1 MYSFYGIN
9 RCITVDSLQC
19 MEGSMEGPTLKEE
32 KYVDIEELLSESL
45 SDKTM
50 SDEKEDLVL
59 EYLCQTI
66 SKTDNYDVI
75 KQRAQNGDS
84 YAYIQLA
91 SWHIAN
97 AKNIKDYCE
106 AFRYASKAAKNE
118 YAEAYYILGQLYYY
132 GVGCEKNLHRAIKSF
147 QFFVENVSTKNL
159 LNDSVLYDAYLKLAE
174 AEKRNGHY
182 EKALN
187 YYRILRGLDGKY
199 ADVLRECEEEI
210 KELRNERTKNF
221 VVAASSFVAVCGVV
235 FVLAMFL
242 GEGFWQKEESIL
254 ARDEK
259 EVVITETPSALEEKV
274 EETIQIQDTITCF
287 IVTEEIFQ
295 SYALQELEMQEVYS
309 SSEYISKVGKDY
321 GARNVVDYDSNTSW
335 QEGAQDAGIGQSITF
350 CLKEPAIVSGMR
362 IENGKQTSEE
372 DYYNNNRIA
381 MFRIFGEEKVTIA
394 LEDVMG
400 AQYIIFENPVM
411 LDKVELKIQSVYSG
425 YKYNDTCVSEI
436 TLYE

>member
-1 MYSFYGIN
+1 
-9 RCITVDSLQC
+9 
-19 MEGSMEGPTLKEE
+19 MEGSMEGPTLKED

-45 SDKTM
+45 SDQTM

-66 SKTDNYDVI
+66 SKTDNYDVV
-75 KQRAQNGDS
+75 KQRAHNGDS

-106 AFRYASKAAKNE
+106 AFQYASKAAKND
-118 YAEAYYILGQLYYY
+118 YVEAYYILGQLYYY
-132 GVGCEKNLHRAIKSF
+132 GVGCEKNLHRAIKCF
-147 QFFVENVSTKNL
+147 QYFVDNVSTKNL

-174 AEKRNGHY
+174 AEKKNGHY
-182 EKALN
+182 ERALN
-187 YYRILRGLDGKY
+187 NYHILRGLDEKY

-210 KELRNERTKNF
+210 KELRGERTKNF
-221 VVAASSFVAVCGVV
+221 IVAAGSFVAVCGAI
-235 FVLAMFL
+235 FVLAMFF
-242 GEGFWQKEESIL
+242 GEGLLRNEEPTL
-254 ARDEK
+254 ARAEQQDVE
-259 EVVITETPSALEEKV
+259 ITETPLALEDKV
-274 EETIQIQDTITCF
+274 EEPIQIQESITCF
-287 IVTEEIFQ
+287 IVSEEIFQ
-295 SYALQELEMQEVYS
+295 TYELQELEPQEVIS

-321 GARNVVDYDSNTSW
+321 GAHNVIDHDSSTSW
-335 QEGAQDAGIGQSITF
+335 QEGAQDAGVGQTITF
-350 CLKEPAIVSGMR
+350 RLKEPAIVNGMR

-381 MFRIFGEEKVTIA
+381 LLRIFEEEKITIA

-400 AQYIIFENPVM
+400 AQYIIFENPI
-411 LDKVELKIQSVYSG
+411 LTDEIELKIQSVHSG

>member
-1 MYSFYGIN
+1 
-9 RCITVDSLQC
+9 
-19 MEGSMEGPTLKEE
+19 MEGPTLKEE

-45 SDKTM
+45 SDNTM

-66 SKTDNYDVI
+66 SKTDNYDGI

-106 AFRYASKAAKNE
+106 AFCYASKAAKNG

-132 GVGCEKNLHRAIKSF
+132 GVGCERNLHRAIKSL
-147 QFFVENVSTKNL
+147 QFFVENVEVKKL
-159 LNDSVLYDAYLKLAE
+159 LNDSVLYDAYVKLAE
-174 AEKRNGHY
+174 AEKKNGHY
-182 EKALN
+182 ESALS
-187 YYRILRGLDGKY
+187 YYRILRDLDEKY
-199 ADVLRECEEEI
+199 ADDLRECEEEM
-210 KELRNERTKNF
+210 KELRSDKAKRF
-221 VVAASSFVAVCGVV
+221 VVAAGSFMAACGVI
-235 FVLAMFL
+235 FALAMWF
-242 GEGFWQKEESIL
+242 GEDLQNMKEPIL

-259 EVVITETPSALEEKV
+259 QEAVMITEAPSALEEKV
-274 EETIQIQDTITCF
+274 EEPIQIQDTITCF

-295 SYALQELEMQEVYS
+295 TYALQELEVQEVYS
-309 SSEYISKVGKDY
+309 SSEFISKVGKDY
-321 GARNVVDYDSNTSW
+321 GAHNVVDHDSSTSW
-335 QEGAQDAGIGQSITF
+335 QEGETDAGIGQTITF
-350 CLKEPAIVSGMR
+350 RLKEPAIVSGMR
-362 IENGKQTSEE
+362 IENGKQTKEE

-381 MFRIFGEEKVTIA
+381 LFRIFGEEKVTIA

-400 AQYIIFENPVM
+400 AQYIIFENPLMV
-411 LDKVELKIQSVYSG
+411 DEVELKIQSVYSG

-436 TLYE
+436 ALYE